1 MEPKGKSSQVAKQL
15 NKLIPAVQASLLT
28 ICLLMLTSP
37 LSDGQLGLCPGPTGT
52 RVGLNC
58 Q

>member
-1 MEPKGKSSQVAKQL
+1 MEPKRKSSQVAKQL
-15 NKLIPAVQASLLT
+15 NKLIPAVQVS
-28 ICLLMLTSP
+28 LLMLTSP